1 MGTICSTQERNEKCA
16 RNVDRL
22 KLIWVPRLTLRP
34 SDDLLPT
41 KLPLLPL
48 LLLLFLLL
56 LLLLLLL
63 TSLAVIASQIV
74 CLRNRESRW
83 KINYHFTRKFW
94 LLGAVTANKSRRIF
108 DMPQTCSTAVA
119 SPHSDILCCT
129 HERARCRDRWERA
142 LVPHCEKQP
151 GRSPPHLAAQGQGN
165 RTRHKKPRETDEDT
179 KRNGHT
185 EIWNDE
191 KQTYVNIRLWEADRS
206 RYEETRNRSRR
217 DATRNGRTETY
228 SDEKQTEPGNED
240 KLWDRE
246 MKRETEL
253 LSCEN
258 VRRQTEISRDGNR
271 RAERWS
277 DRKHTEAGNDEK
289 RTRDRNRRETEG
301 DANCGVADGPIHR
314 PTRGESGGPRYEV
327 TRYRHSETD
336 PTMSVVWNTNINDF
350 DCKSRAV
357 LISVHVVR
365 LG

>member
-1 MGTICSTQERNEKCA
+1 MGTTCSTQEWNGKCA
-16 RNVDRL
+16 RNFDRL
-22 KLIWVPRLTLRP
+22 TLIWVPRLTLRP

-48 LLLLFLLL
+48 LLLLFLLLL

-94 LLGAVTANKSRRIF
+94 LLGAVTANKSRKNF
-108 DMPQTCSTAVA
+108 DMPQTCNTAVA

-151 GRSPPHLAAQGQGN
+151 GRPPPHLAAQGQGN

-185 EIWNDE
+185 QIWNDE

-206 RYEETRNRSRR
+206 RYEETRNRPRR
-217 DATRNGRTETY
+217 DSTRNGRTETCN
-228 SDEKQTEPGNED
+228 DEKQTEAGKED
-240 KLWDRE
+240 KLWDRG
-246 MKRETEL
+246 MKRETKL
-253 LSCEN
+253 LSYDN
-258 VRRQTEISRDGNR
+258 VRRQTEICRDGNR

-277 DRKHTEAGNDEK
+277 DRKHTETRNDEK
-289 RTRDRNRRETEG
+289 QTRDRNRRETEG
-301 DANCGVADGPIHR
+301 DAN
-314 PTRGESGGPRYEV
+314 
-327 TRYRHSETD
+327 
-336 PTMSVVWNTNINDF
+336 
-350 DCKSRAV
+350 
-357 LISVHVVR
+357 
-365 LG
+365 